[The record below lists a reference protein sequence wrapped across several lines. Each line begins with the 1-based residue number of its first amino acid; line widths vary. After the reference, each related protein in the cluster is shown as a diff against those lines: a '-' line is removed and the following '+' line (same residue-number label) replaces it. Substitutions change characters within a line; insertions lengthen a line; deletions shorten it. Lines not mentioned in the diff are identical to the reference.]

1 MQTQANSSVAI
12 LDDSRFGAPR
22 TSGTVL
28 RCEGLRKTFRSGTQE
43 ITPIE
48 GLDFSIERGEMV
60 SIVGPSG
67 TGKSTLLHMLAAL
80 DTPTSGT
87 VYFGQNLLQSFSE
100 TELAEYRNRAVG
112 LVWQRHHLLPDFTAA
127 ENVAMPLLVRGI
139 ALAQALRTAKEWL
152 GEVGLADRAGQRGGQ
167 LSGGEQQRVAI
178 ARDLVSGPSLLIA
191 DEPTGDLAQKSAEDV
206 FELMHRLH
214 QSHRLTSILATHN
227 LSLARRADRALIL
240 ERGKLAPAQV
250 LLAQPAPLSFTAGVA
265 SQTRENLGCPVFERY
280 TEKARRV
287 IFFARYEASQYGSP
301 YI

>member
-127 ENVAMPLLVRGI
+127 ENVAMPLLVRGVM
-139 ALAQALRTAKEWL
+139 LGQALRTAGEWL
-152 GEVGLADRAGQRGGQ
+152 AEGGLASRTEQRAGE

-178 ARDLVSGPSLLIA
+178 ARALVNGPALLLA
-191 DEPTGDLAQKSAEDV
+191 DEPTGDLDQRSAENI
-206 FELMHRLH
+206 FELMRRLH
-214 QSHRLTSILATHN
+214 QSLQLTSILATHN
-227 LSLARRADRALIL
+227 LSLARRADRVLTL
-240 ERGKLAPAQV
+240 ERGALAPGAEALSDSAV
-250 LLAQPAPLSFTAGVA
+250 PLPRAASAGA
-265 SQTRENLGCPVFERY
+265 TTPGDRG
-280 TEKARRV
+280 
-287 IFFARYEASQYGSP
+287 
-301 YI
+301 